1 VDPVDADR
9 TYGIKSDNQS
19 LQILAILY
27 EGFFKVDAV
36 SLSQTKG
43 VFKMKIQ
50 TVFERTEKKYILTLA
65 QRRELLKRI
74 AEHINPDEYGESTV
88 CSLYFDTDDYRL
100 IRRSMEKPVYKEKLR
115 LRSYSTPKRDSNVFL
130 ELKKKYNGVVY
141 KRRKTMKLGEAK
153 DYLKYGVMPD
163 DSQIM
168 RELDWAMKYYKT
180 IAPRVFIAYDRT
192 AFYSKTDHEL
202 RITFDRNVRFRT
214 TNLDLS
220 KGDYGERILAPG
232 LCVMEIKA
240 LSAMPLW
247 LTEALA
253 QMRIFPGTFSKY
265 GTAYQLIEER
275 KKNHLSDY
283 KGGRPC
289 A

>member
-1 VDPVDADR
+1 
-9 TYGIKSDNQS
+9 
-19 LQILAILY
+19 
-27 EGFFKVDAV
+27 
-36 SLSQTKG
+36 
-43 VFKMKIQ
+43 
-50 TVFERTEKKYILTLA
+50 
-65 QRRELLKRI
+65 
-74 AEHINPDEYGESTV
+74 
-88 CSLYFDTDDYRL
+88 
-100 IRRSMEKPVYKEKLR
+100 
-115 LRSYSTPKRDSNVFL
+115 
-130 ELKKKYNGVVY
+130 
-141 KRRKTMKLGEAK
+141 
-153 DYLKYGVMPD
+153 MPD